1 MFNLTPQD
9 NQELEGRALFKRLIK
24 KYILSKTMS
33 NYKIP
38 TFEIVVND
46 DDDFS
51 VYTLGLVEN
60 PAIQEKWVALS
71 EEKEIKLATIEDKQ
85 ILLGPVLIPNKK
97 IYRVHNGQEF
107 YIVFTEEAIKKL
119 SEKYLKNSN
128 HFSFN
133 LEHNENLEVDAV
145 VVESWIIE
153 NSEKDKSSNYGFDLP
168 KGTWMVGVKVDDKTV
183 WDKYIKMG
191 RVKGFSIEANLG
203 MKEINMEEIKMV
215 EPKSGESEEEFI
227 SRCIPYM
234 IGEGYEQSK
243 ASAICYSKW
252 GQKLASERVSYDYD
266 GVASTP
272 LGKSLIMDDIDKG
285 YEVYIISARNDKEG
299 LMYLVSEV
307 GVKSSNIYATGSNT
321 EKINKIKELGI
332 IKHYDN
338 NPNVIEQLGEIGELF
353 KLSDDEILEL
363 IDQLL
368 KKKVKLAVSSD
379 KVSKS
384 IKDRQRVIMYY
395 NGPDEGGKGLREVE
409 PVCLGVSRAGNPV
422 VRAWEIRGASASASR
437 GELPLPSWRLF
448 RLDRITTYA
457 LTNDF
462 YNIPRPD
469 FNFVGD
475 RSMSSVQLVAE
486 FNDVLTIIDV
496 EKNIDNVVRDVM
508 ALIIGDIV
516 KREGKEAVGDIDLS
530 KAAQTYFKVY
540 KQIEQL
546 IRRDLSLKEKIKF
559 RQQIG
564 MLVKKYQDAIVKQI
578 VQLKLAE
585 RTYTDYPS
593 AAVENAKRALKWA
606 DENGWGSCG
615 TPTGKRRAY
624 QLANRQPISEE
635 TISRMASFERHRQY
649 RDVPYDKGCGGL
661 MWDAWGGTEGIQWAQ
676 RKLRQIQR
684 ERDFKN

>member
-1 MFNLTPQD
+1 
-9 NQELEGRALFKRLIK
+9 
-24 KYILSKTMS
+24 MS

-38 TFEIVVND
+38 TFEIIVND
-46 DDDFS
+46 EDDFS

-60 PAIQEKWVALS
+60 PAIQEKWVTLS
-71 EEKEIKLATIEDKQ
+71 ENKEIKLATIEDKQ
-85 ILLGPVLIPNKK
+85 ILLGPVLIPNQK
-97 IYRVHNGQEF
+97 IYRNQNGEEF
-107 YIVFTEEAIKKL
+107 YIMFTEESIKKL

-133 LEHNENLEVDAV
+133 LEHNENLDVEAV

-153 NSEKDKSSNYGFDLP
+153 NSDKDKSSNYGFDLP
-168 KGTWMVGVKVDDKTV
+168 KGTWMVGVKVEDKKV
-183 WDKYIKMG
+183 WDKYIKTG

-203 MKEINMEEIKMV
+203 MKEVDMSEVKMV

-234 IGEGYEQSK
+234 IGEGYEQDQ

-252 GQKLASERVSYDYD
+252 GQKLASEKVSYDYD

-272 LGKSLIMDDIDKG
+272 LGKSLIMDDIDNG
-285 YEVYIISARNDKEG
+285 LDVYIISARGDRET
-299 LMYLVSEV
+299 LMDLVSELEI
-307 GVKSSNIYATGSNT
+307 KPSNIFATGSNS
-321 EKINKIKELGI
+321 EKIKKVKELGI
-332 IKHYDN
+332 IRHYDN
-338 NPNVIEQLGEIGELF
+338 NENVIEQLNEVGELF
-353 KLSDDEILEL
+353 KLSDDEILQL
-363 IDQLL
+363 IDELL

-379 KVSKS
+379 KVKKS
-384 IKDRQRVIMYY
+384 IEQRQRTIIYY
-395 NGPDEGGKGLREVE
+395 NGPDEGGKGLREIE
-409 PVCLGVSRAGNPV
+409 PVCLGTSKAGNPV

-462 YNIPRPD
+462 FNTPRPD

-486 FNDVLTIIDV
+486 FNDVITILDV

-508 ALIIGDIV
+508 ALIIGDII
-516 KREGKEAVGDIDLS
+516 KRDGKEAVGDIDLS

-546 IRRDLSLKEKIKF
+546 IRRDLSLKEKVKF

-564 MLVKKYQDAIVKQI
+564 MLVKKYQDDI
-578 VQLKLAE
+578 VQKVAKLKLAE
-585 RTYTDYPS
+585 RSYTDYPA
-593 AAVENAKRALKWA
+593 AAVENAKRVLKWVE
-606 DENGWGSCG
+606 ENGWGNCL

-624 QLANRQPISEE
+624 QIANRQPISEE
-635 TISRMASFERHRQY
+635 TIARIASFERHR
-649 RDVPYDKGCGGL
+649 RHKDVPFDKGCGGIA
-661 MWDAWGGTEGIQWAQ
+661 WNAWGGDEMVRYAQ
-676 RKLRQIQR
+676 RKLRQIDR
-684 ERDFKN
+684 ERNLKN